1 MVLSLFLSFLRL
13 MWILPKTLWQLAGM
27 KRAIKRGKRKF
38 KKALIKNGLPKELAE
53 ELAKEYAPLDEMLSI
68 EGILKL
74 VKTSW
79 RTGRNMPAF
88 PKVR

>member
-1 MVLSLFLSFLRL
+1 MFSLFFSILRL
-13 MWILPKTLWQLAGM
+13 LMIIPRALWQLAGM

-38 KKALIKNGLPKELAE
+38 KKTLIKNGFPKELAE

>member
-1 MVLSLFLSFLRL
+1 MIIPRA
-13 MWILPKTLWQLAGM
+13 LWQLAGM

-38 KKALIKNGLPKELAE
+38 KKTLIKNGFPKELAE

-68 EGILKL
+68 KGILKL

-79 RTGRNMPAF
+79 RTGHNIPAF

>member
-1 MVLSLFLSFLRL
+1 MFLLFFSILRL
-13 MWILPKTLWQLAGM
+13 LMIIPRALWQLAGM

-38 KKALIKNGLPKELAE
+38 KKTLIKNGFPKELAE

-68 EGILKL
+68 KGILKL

-79 RTGRNMPAF
+79 RTGHNIPAF
-88 PKVR
+88 SKVR